1 MGVFNFVVSF
11 FGRVFG
17 FLFGRNTSG
26 KTRVPAG
33 LPAPGRVFYPPIET
47 TGEKSPLS
55 ALQRA
60 WAAVNRRSANA
71 IEIPADKR
79 GENEA
84 FSDLNRLIKPT
95 LDLCAKTGAIAKQS
109 RASAPNEARG
119 KASGV
124 TAKPNIG
131 QEVADHARRGDDMA
145 SHHAAE
151 SVIGTI
157 FLSFVDAT
165 KEDKPCPFR
174 GESKTGQA
182 ATDRTV
188 IAYCCRIAAMIWSEL
203 VNGRARGVKR
213 DADGVAVKPEQE
225 KPVSIEGNDVA
236 SREVDPALQAEE
248 ADPDMIQRIEEIVY
262 FTINEFP
269 EDVIILWANSV
280 NNVEGFKPWEGI
292 RSMKACYGLRKRLLA
307 QLGQGLELYRGPAV
321 AEATQRMAD
330 KYSSTVTVS

>member
-1 MGVFNFVVSF
+1 MGVFNFVVRL
-11 FGRVFG
+11 FGFVFG
-17 FLFGRNTSG
+17 FVFGRKSG

-33 LPAPGRVFYPPIET
+33 LPAPGRVFYTPIQT

-60 WAAVNRRSANA
+60 WSSVNRRSANE
-71 IEIPADKR
+71 IEVPVDPR

-84 FSDLNRLIKPT
+84 FADLNRLIKPT
-95 LDLCAKTGAIAKQS
+95 LELCAKTGAIAKQS
-109 RASAPNEARG
+109 RASAPNQARG

-131 QEVADHARRGDDMA
+131 QEVADHARRGDDLA

-157 FLSFVDAT
+157 FLSFVEAT
-165 KEDKPCPFR
+165 ENDKPCPFR
-174 GESKTGQA
+174 GESKTGQP

-213 DADGVAVKPEQE
+213 DADGIAIKPEQE
-225 KPVSIEGNDVA
+225 KPVSLDSDVA

-248 ADPDMIQRIEEIVY
+248 TDPDMIARIEDIVY

-280 NNVEGFKPWEGI
+280 NKVEGFKPWEGI
-292 RSMKACYGLRKRLLA
+292 RSMKECYALRKRLLA
-307 QLGQGLELYRGPAV
+307 QLGEGLQLYRGPAV

-330 KYSSTVTVS
+330 KYSTVTVS

>member
-1 MGVFNFVVSF
+1 MSFITTVFGWFVSLMSVV
-11 FGRVFG
+11 FGR
-17 FLFGRNTSG
+17 
-26 KTRVPAG
+26 KTAKRVPG
-33 LPAPGRVFYPPIET
+33 PGIPAPGRVFYPPLET
-47 TGEKSPLS
+47 TGETSPLS

-60 WAAVNRRSANA
+60 WAAVNRRSANK
-71 IEIPADKR
+71 IEIPVDRRA
-79 GENEA
+79 ENEA

-145 SHHAAE
+145 SHHAAD

-157 FLSFVDAT
+157 FLSFVEAT
-165 KEDKPCPFR
+165 ENDKPCPFR
-174 GESKTGQA
+174 GVSKTGQA

-188 IAYCCRIAAMIWSEL
+188 IAYVCRIAAMIWSEL

-213 DADGVAVKPEQE
+213 DAEGVAIKPEQE
-225 KPVSIEGNDVA
+225 KPVSLDGNDVA
-236 SREVDPALQAEE
+236 SREVDPAIQAEE
-248 ADPDMIQRIEEIVY
+248 TDPDMVKRIEEIVY
-262 FTINEFP
+262 YTINNYP
-269 EDVIILWANSV
+269 EDVIVLWAVSV
-280 NNVEGFKPWEGI
+280 NGIEGIKPWEGI
-292 RSMKACYGLRKRLLA
+292 RSMKACYALRKRLLA
-307 QLGQGLELYRGPAV
+307 ELGEGLQLYRGPAV

-330 KYSSTVTVS
+330 KYSPMRVS

>member
-1 MGVFNFVVSF
+1 MGVFNFVVSLF
-11 FGRVFG
+11 VGVFNYV
-17 FLFGRNTSG
+17 FRRKTSG
-26 KTRVPAG
+26 KRVVPAG

-47 TGEKSPLS
+47 TGETSPLS

-60 WAAVNRRSANA
+60 WAAVNRRSANT
-71 IEIPADKR
+71 IEIPADR
-79 GENEA
+79 RAENESFA
-84 FSDLNRLIKPT
+84 DLQRLIKPT
-95 LDLCAKTGAIAKQS
+95 LELCAKTGAIAKQS
-109 RASAPNEARG
+109 RAGAPNQARG

-124 TAKPNIG
+124 TAKPNIA

-174 GESKTGQA
+174 GESKSGQP

-188 IAYCCRIAAMIWSEL
+188 IAYVCRIAAMIWSEL

-213 DADGVAVKPEQE
+213 DADGVAIKPEQE
-225 KPVSIEGNDVA
+225 KPVSLDGNDVA
-236 SREVDPALQAEE
+236 SKEVDPAIQAEE
-248 ADPDMIQRIEEIVY
+248 TDPDMIKRIEEIVY
-262 FTINEFP
+262 YTINNYP
-269 EDVIILWANSV
+269 EDVIVLWAVSV
-280 NNVEGFKPWEGI
+280 NNIEGIKPWEGI
-292 RSMKACYGLRKRLLA
+292 RSMKACYALRKRLLA
-307 QLGQGLELYRGPAV
+307 ELGQGLQLYRGPAV

-330 KYSSTVTVS
+330 KYSPTTVS

>member
-1 MGVFNFVVSF
+1 MGVFNFVV
-11 FGRVFG
+11 RVFG
-17 FLFGRNTSG
+17 FVFGFVFGRKTSA
-26 KTRVPAG
+26 KPRIPAG
-33 LPAPGRVFYPPIET
+33 IPAPGRVFYPPIET
-47 TGEKSPLS
+47 TGETSPLS

-60 WAAVNRRSANA
+60 WAAVNRRSANT
-71 IEIPADKR
+71 IEIPADR
-79 GENEA
+79 RAENES

-174 GESKTGQA
+174 GESKTGHA

-188 IAYCCRIAAMIWSEL
+188 IAYCCRIAAMVWSEL

-213 DADGVAVKPEQE
+213 DADGVAIKPEQE
-225 KPVSIEGNDVA
+225 KPVSLDCDVA
-236 SREVDPALQAEE
+236 SRELDPALQAEE
-248 ADPDMIQRIEEIVY
+248 TDPDMVRRIEEIVY
-262 FTINEFP
+262 FTINEYP
-269 EDVIILWANSV
+269 EDVIILWAVSV
-280 NNVEGFKPWEGI
+280 NGIEGIKPWEGI
-292 RSMKACYGLRKRLLA
+292 RSIKACYALRKRLLA
-307 QLGQGLELYRGPAV
+307 DLGQGLELYRGPAV

-330 KYSSTVTVS
+330 KYSPATVS